1 MKVLRTM
8 ALTAVLA
15 GSFVFSGGTLSA
27 RQAPP
32 PAKQEV
38 TIPGKTATM
47 TATIEAIE
55 QSSRTLTLKTDKG
68 IYETHSGTARGEA
81 VLRAQGGRQDHGAL
95 RRQRGRPNEEARR
108 GRVGSRGGRRW
119 SKARRDRL
127 PRRRARSGRSRS
139 RVTAMDAA
147 TSSVTVTG
155 PNGYVYTR
163 RVADKKAFAQLK
175 VGDKLDMTWTQ
186 AMLICVEPA
195 K

>member
-1 MKVLRTM
+1 MKVLSTM

-15 GSFVFSGGTLSA
+15 GSFVVSGGTLSA

-68 IYETHSGTARGEA
+68 IYETIQAPPEVKRFSELKVGDKITARYVDNVVVRMKKPGEA
-81 VLRAQGGRQDHGAL
+81 ALDFEAGAVVKGTTGSPAAAAGT
-95 RRQRGRPNEEARR
+95 QRTITVA
-108 GRVGSRGGRRW
+108 
-119 SKARRDRL
+119 
-127 PRRRARSGRSRS
+127 
-139 RVTAMDAA
+139 VTAMDAA
-147 TSSVTVTG
+147 TSTVTVTG
-155 PNGYVYTR
+155 PNGYVYSR
-163 RVADKKAFAQLK
+163 RVADKNAFAQLK

-186 AMLICVEPA
+186 AMLIAVEPA